1 MPAYSSSAAVFVV
14 IYLEKNYVAVTAMR
28 NAAAINPTSV
38 LWFIGS
44 TNTSL
49 KKPLRAAIST
59 NDQNTITVARAKRM
73 FRKKREESNRR
84 KVFICHGK
92 MLSLYPET

>member
-1 MPAYSSSAAVFVV
+1 MPAYSSSAAVFIV
-14 IYLEKNYVAVTAMR
+14 IYLEKNAVAVTAMR
-28 NAAAINPTSV
+28 NAAAINPTST

-44 TNTSL
+44 THTSL

-73 FRKKREESNRR
+73 FRKKRE
-84 KVFICHGK
+84 
-92 MLSLYPET
+92 

>member
-1 MPAYSSSAAVFVV
+1 MLRKPVLMPAYSSSAAVFVV
-14 IYLEKNYVAVTAMR
+14 IYLEKNAAAVTAMR
-28 NAAAINPTSV
+28 NAAAINPTST

-44 TNTSL
+44 THTSL

-73 FRKKREESNRR
+73 LQKKRE
-84 KVFICHGK
+84 
-92 MLSLYPET
+92 

>member
-14 IYLEKNYVAVTAMR
+14 IYLEKNAVAVTAMR
-28 NAAAINPTSV
+28 NAAAINATST

-44 TNTSL
+44 THTSL

-73 FRKKREESNRR
+73 LRKKRE
-84 KVFICHGK
+84 
-92 MLSLYPET
+92 

>member
-1 MPAYSSSAAVFVV
+1 MLRKPVLMPAYSSSAAVFIV
-14 IYLEKNYVAVTAMR
+14 IYLEKNAVAVTAMR
-28 NAAAINPTSV
+28 NAAAINPTST

-44 TNTSL
+44 THTSL

-73 FRKKREESNRR
+73 FRKKRE
-84 KVFICHGK
+84 
-92 MLSLYPET
+92 

>member
-14 IYLEKNYVAVTAMR
+14 IYLEKNAVAVTAMR

-44 TNTSL
+44 THTSL

-73 FRKKREESNRR
+73 LQKRENNQIGE
-84 KVFICHGK
+84 KF
-92 MLSLYPET
+92 LYVTEK

>member
-14 IYLEKNYVAVTAMR
+14 IYLEKNNVAVTAMR

-44 TNTSL
+44 THTSL

-73 FRKKREESNRR
+73 LQKKRE
-84 KVFICHGK
+84 
-92 MLSLYPET
+92 

>member
-1 MPAYSSSAAVFVV
+1 MLRKPVLMPAYSSSAAVFVV
-14 IYLEKNYVAVTAMR
+14 IYLEKNNVAVTAMR
-28 NAAAINPTSV
+28 NAAAINSTSV

-44 TNTSL
+44 THTSL

-73 FRKKREESNRR
+73 LQKKRE
-84 KVFICHGK
+84 
-92 MLSLYPET
+92 